1 MNALA
6 AYRGLLSNR
15 PLSLLLGGE
24 FVSAIG
30 EWLYVVAI
38 LIVIYSETGNPLVLG
53 VFGALRSLP
62 YVVLSIPAGF
72 AADRFD
78 RRLVLLVTD
87 LLRGACMLAMAWLV
101 AIDGP
106 IAGIVGFAV
115 LAACGSAFFYP
126 TIGAYIPNLVR
137 DERELGPANGAWAS
151 LDNLGYV
158 VGPAIGGLLV
168 AGGGAVFALLINA
181 ATFALIAA
189 ILWRLPPSP
198 NATPAATSTTPDET
212 GRPSA
217 APPPRSARVPRRPIA
232 GLLLMTFAMYAFDA
246 GVGILTVVLAI
257 DVLGAGDAGTGY
269 LNAAVG
275 VGGILGALTSG
286 VLILRR
292 RLAPPLVAGALVSS
306 VALAVLSVA
315 RVLPVAF
322 LGVAMFSLGYYVV
335 DVAVTTIIQ
344 RILPDAAR
352 GRGIGLLMSV
362 GTLGEMVGSIAVP
375 VIVGAAGV
383 AILGPASLLLLAAV
397 AVGVVLVGTNATREP
412 TAAEATLARVSRQ
425 PLFSGVP
432 PDRLEVALRRLVTI
446 PVVAGQAIVSE
457 GEPADRFYIIQ
468 SGSFSVT
475 RRDVDGEERQ
485 IRTLGPDGVFGE
497 LGLLTGAPRSA
508 TVSAAG
514 DGILL
519 ALDGPEFLELV
530 GGAGAFRGR
539 LLGLYASTPAR

>member
-158 VGPAIGGLLV
+158 VGPVIGGLLV

-181 ATFALIAA
+181 ATFAVIAA

-198 NATPAATSTTPDET
+198 NATRAATSTN
-212 GRPSA
+212 RRSRAA
-217 APPPRSARVPRRPIA
+217 APRPERRAAAAALTARPAQAHRRPPA
-232 GLLLMTFAMYAFDA
+232 D
-246 GVGILTVVLAI
+246 
-257 DVLGAGDAGTGY
+257 DVRD
-269 LNAAVG
+269 VR
-275 VGGILGALTSG
+275 V
-286 VLILRR
+286 RR
-292 RLAPPLVAGALVSS
+292 R
-306 VALAVLSVA
+306 
-315 RVLPVAF
+315 
-322 LGVAMFSLGYYVV
+322 
-335 DVAVTTIIQ
+335 
-344 RILPDAAR
+344 
-352 GRGIGLLMSV
+352 
-362 GTLGEMVGSIAVP
+362 
-375 VIVGAAGV
+375 
-383 AILGPASLLLLAAV
+383 
-397 AVGVVLVGTNATREP
+397 
-412 TAAEATLARVSRQ
+412 
-425 PLFSGVP
+425 
-432 PDRLEVALRRLVTI
+432 RR
-446 PVVAGQAIVSE
+446 
-457 GEPADRFYIIQ
+457 
-468 SGSFSVT
+468 
-475 RRDVDGEERQ
+475 
-485 IRTLGPDGVFGE
+485 
-497 LGLLTGAPRSA
+497 RS
-508 TVSAAG
+508 
-514 DGILL
+514 
-519 ALDGPEFLELV
+519 
-530 GGAGAFRGR
+530 
-539 LLGLYASTPAR
+539 

>member
-38 LIVIYSETGNPLVLG
+38 LIVIYSETGDPLVLG

-106 IAGIVGFAV
+106 IAGIVGLAV

-181 ATFALIAA
+181 ATFAVIAA

-198 NATPAATSTTPDET
+198 NVDA
-212 GRPSA
+212 GRRRRPSRTRPEPPSA
-217 APPPRSARVPRRPIA
+217 APRAPRRRSHRASRA
-232 GLLLMTFAMYAFDA
+232 GR
-246 GVGILTVVLAI
+246 
-257 DVLGAGDAGTGY
+257 
-269 LNAAVG
+269 
-275 VGGILGALTSG
+275 S
-286 VLILRR
+286 
-292 RLAPPLVAGALVSS
+292 
-306 VALAVLSVA
+306 
-315 RVLPVAF
+315 
-322 LGVAMFSLGYYVV
+322 
-335 DVAVTTIIQ
+335 
-344 RILPDAAR
+344 
-352 GRGIGLLMSV
+352 
-362 GTLGEMVGSIAVP
+362 
-375 VIVGAAGV
+375 
-383 AILGPASLLLLAAV
+383 PASC
-397 AVGVVLVGTNATREP
+397 
-412 TAAEATLARVSRQ
+412 
-425 PLFSGVP
+425 
-432 PDRLEVALRRLVTI
+432 
-446 PVVAGQAIVSE
+446 
-457 GEPADRFYIIQ
+457 
-468 SGSFSVT
+468 
-475 RRDVDGEERQ
+475 
-485 IRTLGPDGVFGE
+485 
-497 LGLLTGAPRSA
+497 
-508 TVSAAG
+508 
-514 DGILL
+514 
-519 ALDGPEFLELV
+519 
-530 GGAGAFRGR
+530 
-539 LLGLYASTPAR
+539 

>member
-1 MNALA
+1 
-6 AYRGLLSNR
+6 
-15 PLSLLLGGE
+15 
-24 FVSAIG
+24 
-30 EWLYVVAI
+30 
-38 LIVIYSETGNPLVLG
+38 
-53 VFGALRSLP
+53 
-62 YVVLSIPAGF
+62 
-72 AADRFD
+72 
-78 RRLVLLVTD
+78 
-87 LLRGACMLAMAWLV
+87 MLAMAWLI

-181 ATFALIAA
+181 ATFAVIAA

-198 NATPAATSTTPDET
+198 NATRAATSTAPGEA
-212 GRPSA
+212 GPPSA
-217 APPPRSARVPRRPIA
+217 APPQPLSPRVPRRPIA

-315 RVLPVAF
+315 GVLPVAF

-412 TAAEATLARVSRQ
+412 TAAEETLARVSRQ

-432 PDRLEVALRRLVTI
+432 PDRLEVALRRLVTT

-457 GEPADRFYIIQ
+457 GDPADRFYIIQ

-475 RRDVDGEERQ
+475 RRDVDAEERQ

-508 TVSAAG
+508 TVTAAS
-514 DGILL
+514 DGTLL

-530 GGAGAFRGR
+530 GGGGALRGR